1 MMTNKQIAT
10 TLRDIADELEQID
23 NDAIRIEDKMQLN
36 RLQVD
41 AIMIIIRYK
50 GIDKFLGSLERLK
63 AEITTFIRI

>member
-1 MMTNKQIAT
+1 MTNKQIAT
-10 TLRDIADELEQID
+10 TFRDIADELEQID

-50 GIDKFLGSLERLK
+50 KVLINFLGR
-63 AEITTFIRI
+63 